1 MIHTNSLSV
10 YIKLNKCIV
19 YLCISLLGLSSLLYL
34 PISVTRFDKISPLWR
49 NFKVFD
55 KNFFGCIKSSAQ
67 LVTLHGQFS
76 LLGTFSQLQMGNIL
90 KQPSGHLV
98 TLLVK
103 KLFEPVLDLEF
114 ISTFLIPLVLHVQIV
129 LDRSGF
135 RSGIFWRLFRDEILG
150 YPDSVINLTGV
161 LCMVKSRTLLLLL

>member
-1 MIHTNSLSV
+1 
-10 YIKLNKCIV
+10 
-19 YLCISLLGLSSLLYL
+19 
-34 PISVTRFDKISPLWR
+34 
-49 NFKVFD
+49 
-55 KNFFGCIKSSAQ
+55 
-67 LVTLHGQFS
+67 
-76 LLGTFSQLQMGNIL
+76 MGNIL